1 MEPDVQGKGPP
12 RSGSRAPSFT
22 RAMVTTFSIYASSF
36 IVVLVPLLGA
46 ILSFTLVP
54 YFASAFGTRWAHPKE
69 RVPVSLTASIVW
81 SVFETAVIMTVVSS
95 IPTPTGFVL
104 DDIGLAI
111 LGLIWA
117 CNIGFGI
124 LGALHPWMDPFKDY
138 SKY

>member
-1 MEPDVQGKGPP
+1 MEPDVQGKGLSKDEP
-12 RSGSRAPSFT
+12 RAPSFS
-22 RAMVTTFSIYASSF
+22 RAMLSTFAIYAISF
-36 IVVLVPLLGA
+36 IIVFIPLLGA
-46 ILSFTLVP
+46 ILAFTLVP
-54 YFASAFGTRWAHPKE
+54 YFASALGTRWAHPKE

-81 SVFETAVIMTVVSS
+81 SVMETAVLIVMVSS

-111 LGLIWA
+111 LVLIWIS
-117 CNIGFGI
+117 NIGFGI